1 MIDHN
6 ALLPLLRKVK
16 DPMTGRDIIESKM
29 VHNLKVNGKNVN
41 FTLKLPNP
49 AAPYKSNL
57 IFDCMAQIKS
67 KFPDA
72 EVDIHVEASK
82 TNSDVMSP
90 LPQVKNIIAVAS
102 GKGGVGKSTV
112 AVNLAVALKNQ
123 GYKVGIIDADLY
135 GPSLPTM
142 LGLQGQRPEI
152 KESYGV
158 QTMVPLDYEGM
169 PVMSLGFII
178 QPEQAVVL
186 RGPKLSGILKQFVS
200 QCHWPELDYIII
212 DLPPGTGDIHLT
224 LVQTLPL
231 TGAVMVTTPQEVAV
245 IDAVKASNMFLIE
258 NIKVPVLGIIENM
271 AWFTPAEL
279 PGNKYYI
286 FGKGGAEKLS
296 HLVNA
301 PVLGQVPIMMSV
313 REGGDQGKPAAA
325 DTNSPEAAIWKE
337 LAIKLDK
344 AVEERNANLDPTNI
358 VKITTY

>member
-6 ALLPLLRKVK
+6 ALLPLLRNVK

-29 VHNLKVNGKNVN
+29 VHDLKVNGNNVH

-49 AAPYKSNL
+49 DAPYKSNL
-57 IFDCMAQIKS
+57 IFDCMSQIKT
-67 KFPDA
+67 KFPEA

-82 TNSDVMSP
+82 TNSDVLSP
-90 LPQVKNIIAVAS
+90 LPQVKNLIAVAS

-123 GYKVGIIDADLY
+123 GFKVGIIDADLY

-142 LGLQGQRPEI
+142 LGLQGERPQI

-158 QTMVPLDYEGM
+158 QTMIPLDYNGM

-200 QCHWPELDYIII
+200 QCHWPDLDYLLI

-245 IDAVKASNMFLIE
+245 VDAVKAANMFLID

-271 AWFTPAEL
+271 AWFTPEEL
-279 PGNKYYI
+279 PDNKYYI
-286 FGKGGAEKLS
+286 FGQGGAKKLS
-296 HLVNA
+296 RLVDA

-313 REGGDQGKPAAA
+313 REGGDQGNPVAA
-325 DTNSPEAAIWKE
+325 DSATPAGKIWQE
-337 LAIKLDK
+337 LALKLDE
-344 AVEERNANLDPTNI
+344 AVQHRNATLDPTNI